1 MKIYGDIA
9 RFHLQS
15 EVILIFAHRNEKMK
29 FKTLPIILAVGILFS
44 FSNAC
49 KTKQPKPAE
58 EVVEEPAE
66 ADSTFMK
73 ALLEALGNSKADT
86 TAQPNR
92 LLNRYNPSATRINDL
107 LHTKLEVS
115 FDIPNQQL
123 IGKATLDFKPYYYN
137 VDSLVL
143 DAKSFDV
150 LRVALVEK
158 TGAMKDLSHKYVND
172 QIRIALDK
180 TYTRSEQYKIFIQYT
195 ANPSR
200 IKAGGSA
207 AITDAKGLYFI
218 DPKDE
223 DPSKP
228 TQIWTQGETESSS
241 CWFPTIDKPNEKM
254 TQEIS
259 ITVPEKFITLSNG
272 LKTSSKKNA
281 DGTRTD
287 IWKMDLPHAPYL
299 AMMAIGEYAVVK
311 DKWKN
316 LDVEYYVEK
325 EFEPYARKIFGNT
338 PEMMTFFSNKLGV
351 EFPWPKYSQ
360 IVVRDYV
367 SGAMENTSATIFGE
381 FVQQTPAQMLDGN
394 YEDVIAH
401 ELFHHWFGD
410 LVTCESWANLPLNES
425 FATYSEYLWQEY
437 KYGREAA
444 DHHLQEG
451 KNQYIEEAFGKK
463 VNLIRFDYE
472 NREDMFDRHSYQ
484 KGGSILHML
493 RKYVGDEAFFDAL
506 KLYLNNNKYQPA
518 EIHDLRLA
526 FEKITGEDLNWFFN
540 QWFLDRGHPTVETSW
555 TYDEVNK
562 NIIITLNQVQSL
574 SSNSAFKLPM
584 DVDIYNRGNA
594 KRVRISM
601 DSISQTITLPAAEKP
616 DFVNIDAER
625 MILGFVRQLNTREEA
640 EWLFLNGKLYEDRFS
655 ALEKLMEYAS
665 EPGISAL
672 LKTAL
677 RDKYWS
683 IRQYALNN
691 LEMFLTQEDSD
702 EFKPIITDL
711 ALSDKDARV
720 RATATEILSKFA
732 SEVSVRESLTKALN
746 DSSLSVQSSALSGL
760 YQSDPENTVKVIE
773 KMEATATGDL
783 MTSIAAIYAASGTP
797 NKFDYM
803 EKAYQKATNPNDKYV
818 LIQLIGRYAIS
829 QDEALVA
836 KSTPIITEIARK
848 SKAWYLR
855 FSGIQVLVEYAN
867 YYQAQ
872 VDEVTAEISAMIE
885 KGASVSAVQEKEI
898 LKTIVKKKISDIEA
912 TLDTIRE
919 EETDPNL
926 SRMLNQREP

>member
-1 MKIYGDIA
+1 
-9 RFHLQS
+9 
-15 EVILIFAHRNEKMK
+15 MK
-29 FKTLPIILAVGILFS
+29 FKTLQIILAVGILFS

-49 KTKQPKPAE
+49 KTKQPKPVAE
-58 EVVEEPAE
+58 EVTEESTE

-73 ALLEALGNSKADT
+73 ALLEALSKSQEDT

-92 LLNRYNPSATRINDL
+92 LLNRYNPSATRVNDL

-123 IGKATLDFKPYYYN
+123 IGKATLDFKPYYYS
-137 VDSLVL
+137 VDSLIL

-158 TGAMKDLSHKYVND
+158 SGAMKDLQFKYVND

-180 TYTRSEQYKIFIQYT
+180 SYTRAEQYKIYIQYT

-200 IKAGGSA
+200 IKAGGSE

-259 ITVPEKFITLSNG
+259 ITVPDKFITLSNG
-272 LKTSSKKNA
+272 LKTSTKKNA

-287 IWKMDLPHAPYL
+287 NWKMELPHAPYL

-316 LDVEYYVEK
+316 IDVEYYVEK

-394 YEDVIAH
+394 YEDVVAH

-506 KLYLNNNKYQPA
+506 KLYLNDNKYQPA

-540 QWFLDRGHPTVETSW
+540 QWFLDRGHPTLETSW
-555 TYDEVNK
+555 MYDEANK

-584 DVDIYNRGNA
+584 DVDIYNRGTA
-594 KRVRISM
+594 RRVRITM
-601 DSISQTITLPAAEKP
+601 DSIAQKITIPAAEKP

-625 MILGFVRQLNTREEA
+625 MVLGFVRQLNSREDA

-655 ALEKLMEYAS
+655 ALEKLAEMPE
-665 EPGISAL
+665 EPGVSEIFKS
-672 LKTAL
+672 AL
-677 RDKYWS
+677 RDKYWN

-691 LEMFLTQEDSD
+691 LANLVPADPQEL
-702 EFKPIITDL
+702 KPLLINL
-711 ALSDKDARV
+711 ARNDKDARV
-720 RATATEILSKFA
+720 RATATEMLGKLA
-732 SEVSVRESLTKALN
+732 NELEVREALTSALN
-746 DSSLSVQSSALSGL
+746 DSSLSVQSAALSGL
-760 YQSDPENTVKVIE
+760 YQSDPDNTVKIIE

-797 NKFDYM
+797 NKYEYM
-803 EKAYQKATNPNDKYV
+803 EKAYLKATNPNDKYV

-829 QDEALVA
+829 QDETMIA
-836 KSTPIITEIARK
+836 KSMPTITEIARK

-872 VDEVTAEISAMIE
+872 VDELTAEISAMIE